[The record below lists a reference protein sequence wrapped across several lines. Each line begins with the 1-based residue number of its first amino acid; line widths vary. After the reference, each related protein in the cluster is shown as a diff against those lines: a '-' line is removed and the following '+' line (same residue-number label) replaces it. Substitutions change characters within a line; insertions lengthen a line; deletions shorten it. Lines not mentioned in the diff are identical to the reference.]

1 MTVSYDRYHGTDN
14 DFVVIDADEYVPD
27 RSALAR
33 EVCESTGVD
42 GVLFLALEAQY
53 SPPRVI
59 MTLVQ
64 PDGSNAAMCG
74 NGARCAA
81 HWAAERT
88 GANVVMLDTQAGT
101 HRATVDGERVRKTP
115 EASSAARQNSPSSA
129 DVSVEMRLPS
139 FAPEAVPLARDEPL
153 VEGELCGFAFTAVNT
168 GVPHAVAFVPDVNEI
183 DVETVAPA
191 IRHHEVF
198 PVGANV
204 TFAARTGP
212 AEFAQRTF
220 ERGVEGETRSCGT
233 GAVAVAAVARCLG
246 LLAEGRPARVH
257 PPGGELEVVFDEA
270 GVATLHGPVE
280 HEHSGQL
287 ETVPGPRR
295 LDVPEA

>member
-14 DFVVIDADEYVPD
+14 DFVIIDANEYVPD
-27 RSALAR
+27 RGALAR

-42 GVLFLALEAQY
+42 GVLFLALEPQY
-53 SPPRVI
+53 SPPRAI

-88 GANVVMLDTQAGT
+88 GAGVVMLDTQAGT
-101 HRATVDGERVRKTP
+101 HRAAIDGERV
-115 EASSAARQNSPSSA
+115 
-129 DVSVEMRLPS
+129 SVGMRLPS
-139 FAPEAVPLARDEPL
+139 FAPGNVPLARDEPL
-153 VEGELCGFAFTAVNT
+153 VEEELGGFAFTAVNT
-168 GVPHAVAFVPDVNEI
+168 GVPHAVAFVDDVGGI
-183 DVETVAPA
+183 DVEAVAPA
-191 IRHHEVF
+191 IRHDDVF

-212 AEFAQRTF
+212 AEFDQRTF

-233 GAVAVAAVARCLG
+233 GAVAVAAAARHLG
-246 LLAEGRPARVH
+246 LLEEGRPARIH
-257 PPGGELEVVFDEA
+257 PPGGELEITFDEA
-270 GVATLHGPVE
+270 GVPTLHGPVE
-280 HEHSGQL
+280 HEHGGRL
-287 ETVPGPRR
+287 EAVPGPRR